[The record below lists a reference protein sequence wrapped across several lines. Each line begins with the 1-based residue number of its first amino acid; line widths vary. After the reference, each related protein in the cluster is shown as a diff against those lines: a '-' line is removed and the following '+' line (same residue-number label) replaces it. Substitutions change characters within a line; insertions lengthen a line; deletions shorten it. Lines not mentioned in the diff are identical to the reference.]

1 MLKLDIQAFA
11 VPFRKVSKTRKRMRR
26 THYKIEANGTVKCPK
41 CGAVMSDNC
50 YVEDA
55 AKKISDLIIIEKD
68 NNLKKTKY
76 PIKAK
81 ICKTCG
87 YVELYAELEKK

>member
-1 MLKLDIQAFA
+1 M
-11 VPFRKVSKTRKRMRR
+11 
-26 THYKIEANGTVKCPK
+26 NKCPK
-41 CGAVMSDNC
+41 CGAVMVEDC
-50 YVEDA
+50 YIEDA
-55 AKKISDLIIIEKD
+55 AKNISNLIIVEKD

-81 ICKTCG
+81 LCKVCG